1 MDAAVLKKLNSFF
14 SQYKLRKCKK
24 NEILILSGEDPKGIY
39 YIKDGYVKMYGISK
53 KGDEL
58 ILNIFKP
65 ISFFPM
71 NWAINNTPNI
81 YYYEAMTPLTIW
93 KAPKDKTLTFIKKNP
108 EILFDLLS
116 RVYTGVDG
124 IISRTTYLMTGS
136 AYARLVAEIIIYTRR
151 LDRIL
156 DTIHDT
162 RRLKITEKQ
171 LATSSGMT
179 RETVSREMKRVKD
192 KRLVSFTRNEL
203 TIFDTNRLEEELENY

>member
-1 MDAAVLKKLNSFF
+1 
-14 SQYKLRKCKK
+14 
-24 NEILILSGEDPKGIY
+24 
-39 YIKDGYVKMYGISK
+39 
-53 KGDEL
+53 
-58 ILNIFKP
+58 
-65 ISFFPM
+65 
-71 NWAINNTPNI
+71 
-81 YYYEAMTPLTIW
+81 MTPLTFW
-93 KAPKDKTLTFIKKNP
+93 QAPKDKTLTFIKKNP

-124 IISRTTYLMTGS
+124 IISRMTYLMTGS

-151 LDRIL
+151 FGKIL

-179 RETVSREMKRVKD
+179 RETVSREMKRLKD